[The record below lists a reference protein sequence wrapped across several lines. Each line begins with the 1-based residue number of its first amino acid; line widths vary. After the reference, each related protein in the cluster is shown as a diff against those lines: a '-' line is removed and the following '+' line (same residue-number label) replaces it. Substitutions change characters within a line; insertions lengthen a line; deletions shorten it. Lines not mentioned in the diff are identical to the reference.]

1 MIIMNFIF
9 NRYKQNRIF
18 KRKGFVQHWFVLI
31 MSFLL
36 VIAII
41 ILVTIFN
48 INVTSTVVTG
58 NLNMQYSTDA
68 GREIYAL
75 LSAGCPAVG
84 DPYTDYSVS
93 ELISVYVSGDLT
105 VKESIDTELR
115 NCIRSSLSTI
125 AEVNEGVN
133 KTGDPIPHYMYF
145 YVTYG
150 NQKYLENRRPGIV
163 YDKKVNTLIPF
174 NADFISTTTGLD
186 TGKYYNPIGI
196 VLHID
201 PISLPVDPRYFS
213 STMNDRYHIQIPLS
227 DSGNMQYSSA
237 TAILEEWSDESWT
250 TLTQAQQEE
259 SA

>member
-1 MIIMNFIF
+1 MNFIF

-105 VKESIDTELR
+105 VKESIDTDLR
-115 NCIRSSLSTI
+115 DCIASSLATI
-125 AEVNEGVN
+125 AEVNEGVD

-150 NQKYLENRRPGIV
+150 NNKYIESRQPSMV
-163 YDKKVNTLIPF
+163 YDPGLHTLMPW
-174 NADFISTTTGLD
+174 NSEFISTTTGLD
-186 TGKYYNPIGI
+186 FNTTILGGKTPA
-196 VLHID
+196 
-201 PISLPVDPRYFS
+201 SLPVDPRYFS
-213 STMNDRYHIQIPLS
+213 STMNDRYSIQIPLS
-227 DSGNMQYSSA
+227 DSGNMQHSSA
-237 TAILEEWSDESWT
+237 TAVLEEWSDESWT

>member
-1 MIIMNFIF
+1 MIIMDFIHTI
-9 NRYKQNRIF
+9 YKQDKSF

-41 ILVTIFN
+41 LLVSIFN

-75 LSAGCPAVG
+75 LSAGCPDV
-84 DPYTDYSVS
+84 DEPYDDYNVAD
-93 ELISVYVSGDLT
+93 LISVYVSGDLT
-105 VKESIDTELR
+105 VKESIDTDLR
-115 NCIRSSLSTI
+115 SCIKSSLATI
-125 AEVNEGVN
+125 AEVNEG
-133 KTGDPIPHYMYF
+133 KDKDGDTINHYMYF

-150 NQKYLENRRPGIV
+150 GQKYLEDRRPTYVV
-163 YDKKVNTLIPF
+163 YNTNIITP
-174 NADFISTTTGLD
+174 
-186 TGKYYNPIGI
+186 YNILF
-196 VLHID
+196 VLTSDEDLYPKD
-201 PISLPVDPRYFS
+201 PSYFS
-213 STMNDRYHIQIPLS
+213 STMNDRYSIQIPLA
-227 DSGNMQYSSA
+227 DHGNMQYSSA
-237 TAILEEWSDESWT
+237 TAVLEEWSDESWT